1 MNTSAAARAHGCAA
15 ASRYGLA
22 EQTVRRT
29 GTIATRPRLA
39 CKASLPVL
47 LSRGDERRF
56 HDRVAREL
64 IARLMWAFLIAAALF
79 LGFTAFDYLL
89 DPARYGRN
97 VGVRLITVALFAL
110 LHALSRLPGTA
121 RWSRE
126 FFLVGVA

>member
-1 MNTSAAARAHGCAA
+1 M
-15 ASRYGLA
+15 
-22 EQTVRRT
+22 
-29 GTIATRPRLA
+29 
-39 CKASLPVL
+39 PVL
-47 LSRGDERRF
+47 LSPSEERRF

-64 IARLMWAFLIAAALF
+64 IARLKWAFLIAAALF

-126 FFLVGVA
+126 FFLVGVAVGGASVTRLSIGMEHGELLSVGSLLLMVVV